1 VNLAVQEINEA
12 GGVLGKPTKH
22 IQGDSGDTENNVAPG
37 TVDTLLGQ
45 NVDLIV
51 GAASSSVTLSVID
64 KITTAGVTMFSPAN
78 TSKKLSDYPDKGLY
92 FRDAPSDIL
101 QGQVLADT
109 IIGDGKSNVYILA
122 LNDDYG
128 TGLAEDLTSG
138 LEGGGATVVG
148 TKIYDPKAESFTA
161 EVEAAKAADPDAI
174 ALIGF
179 DESSRIIATM
189 IEQGVGPQDVAVYGV
204 DGNMGNALAQNFEAG
219 T

>member
-1 VNLAVQEINEA
+1 
-12 GGVLGKPTKH
+12 
-22 IQGDSGDTENNVAPG
+22 
-37 TVDTLLGQ
+37 
-45 NVDLIV
+45 
-51 GAASSSVTLSVID
+51 
-64 KITTAGVTMFSPAN
+64 
-78 TSKKLSDYPDKGLY
+78 
-92 FRDAPSDIL
+92 
-101 QGQVLADT
+101 VLADT
-109 IIGDGKSNVYILA
+109 IIGDGNSNVYILA

-128 TGLAEDLTSG
+128 TGLAEDLTTG

-179 DESSRIIATM
+179 DESSRILATM